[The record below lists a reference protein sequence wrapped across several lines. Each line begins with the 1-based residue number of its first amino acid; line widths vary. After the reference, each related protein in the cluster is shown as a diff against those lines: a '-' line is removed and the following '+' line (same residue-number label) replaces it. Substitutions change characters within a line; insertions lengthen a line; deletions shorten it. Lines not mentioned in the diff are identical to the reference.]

1 MDPSAADP
9 NTPSFPTP
17 SSVTDTAPSPTPAE
31 ASPTRS
37 AGVPPV
43 PVSIKQEPR
52 SPVHV
57 NAQLEAAHA
66 HSTTSDP
73 HTAPATGALSRDGN
87 HSLRVDP
94 RLHLVHVSS
103 LLDPALSSHPSPK
116 RKPELQSTTGYNWEN
131 FGDSADIK
139 EGASPEMVEKAVQ
152 ATRDGVAALPDVKP
166 SYEVLSQIR
175 RDLEG
180 RSAADCA
187 ATHSFAS
194 PLNMPASPSE
204 TKNGKRVRKL
214 KKRKM
219 LKKSPGTE
227 PPESSDT
234 ELDGE
239 ALRPRWLRSRR
250 RLSGGSQ
257 VSTSTQPSEDR
268 DADVSMEVG
277 EEAPRPLPQSVRQEK
292 TKTDF
297 RPPKPV
303 VELSLNLDSEE
314 SMEVTAACQHPHMD
328 TLVPAAPA
336 QVPDPSRP
344 ESQSLACNEVTS
356 TSDMDVCKSS
366 ER

>member
-1 MDPSAADP
+1 MC
-9 NTPSFPTP
+9 
-17 SSVTDTAPSPTPAE
+17 
-31 ASPTRS
+31 
-37 AGVPPV
+37 
-43 PVSIKQEPR
+43 
-52 SPVHV
+52 
-57 NAQLEAAHA
+57 
-66 HSTTSDP
+66 
-73 HTAPATGALSRDGN
+73 
-87 HSLRVDP
+87 
-94 RLHLVHVSS
+94 S

-116 RKPELQSTTGYNWEN
+116 RKPELHPTGYNWEN

-139 EGASPEMVEKAVQ
+139 ESASTEMVEKAVQ
-152 ATRDGVAALPDVKP
+152 ATRDDIAALPDVKP
-166 SYEVLSQIR
+166 SYEVLSQSR

-180 RSAADCA
+180 RSVADCA

-204 TKNGKRVRKL
+204 MKNGKRVRKL

-257 VSTSTQPSEDR
+257 VSTSTQPSER
-268 DADVSMEVG
+268 DADVNMEVG
-277 EEAPRPLPQSVRQEK
+277 EEAPRPLPQSVRQG
-292 TKTDF
+292 KTDF

-303 VELSLNLDSEE
+303 VDLTLNLDSEE